1 MILLTSKET
10 GLPAYIWVKELQ
22 SMESHGGSSPFTRI
36 FLQDPKQHHEYTL
49 DVLES
54 KAEISKR
61 IKHNRLQ
68 PGGENSDA
76 RKALD
81 ESEY

>member
-10 GLPAYIWVKELQ
+10 GLPAYIWVKEIQ
-22 SMESHGGSSPFTRI
+22 SMESHGGSSPYTRI
-36 FLQDPKQHHEYTL
+36 LLVNDRQHHAYSL

-61 IKHNRLQ
+61 IKHDRLQ
-68 PGGENSDA
+68 PGGETNA
-76 RKALD
+76 GKNPD

>member
-10 GLPAYIWVKELQ
+10 GLPAYIWIKEIQ
-22 SMESHGGSSPFTRI
+22 SMESHGGSSPYTRI
-36 FLQDPKQHHEYTL
+36 WLKDPKQHHEYHV

-61 IKHNRLQ
+61 IKHDRLQ
-68 PGGENSDA
+68 PGGETNA
-76 RKALD
+76 GKNPD